1 MMKKVGMKIFIGVF
15 ALLLV
20 ASAGGLMAKYTG
32 WNLPTSQDT
41 VTVPEELLQQ
51 EEETEGLVE
60 GNLQTF
66 AQPGDSSVSN
76 TPQASAGEAATVEL
90 YQGNAEVNRRFEVG
104 NMLPGDTETGYFCVK
119 VHHQKELSLFFNTE
133 VTEETQNLGNALFV
147 KVTNMSSGEVLC
159 DAPFSQ
165 VAGKEFSTLLPKAD
179 SGETVVYYRVDV
191 YTDTSMGNEYQGAAL
206 KADLNWYV
214 KDDGSLTPPQTGD
227 TPLMVLWVVLAVSCV
242 ALIVLLWSR
251 SRKEDTKNG

>member
-1 MMKKVGMKIFIGVF
+1 MKKVGMKILTGVF

-20 ASAGGLMAKYTG
+20 ASAGGLIAKHTL

-41 VTVPEELLQQ
+41 VMVPEELLQQ
-51 EEETEGLVE
+51 DANTEDMVQ

-66 AQPGDSSVSN
+66 AQPGDNNPSN
-76 TPQASAGEAATVEL
+76 TAQASEGQAATIEL
-90 YQGNAEVNRRFEVG
+90 YQGNAEVNRRFEAG
-104 NMLPGDTETGYFCVK
+104 NMLPGDVETGYFCVK

-133 VTEETQNLGNALFV
+133 VTEETQNLGDALFV
-147 KVTNMSSGEVLC
+147 KVTNMDSGEVLC
-159 DAPFSQ
+159 DAPFSEVQ
-165 VAGKEFSTLLPKAD
+165 GKEFSTLLPKAD

-214 KDDGSLTPPQTGD
+214 EDDGSLTPPQTGD
-227 TPLMVLWVVLAVSCV
+227 TSNIVLWVVLGVSCV
-242 ALIVLLWSR
+242 VLIVLLWCR
-251 SRKEDTKNG
+251 SRKGDAKNG